1 MTDWCEGRPAL
12 QVDER
17 QVMTVLGRVPRSL
30 DEISLGASLSVVNV
44 AVILGRLEAKG
55 WVANTNGWWE
65 ALVA

>member
-1 MTDWCEGRPAL
+1 
-12 QVDER
+12 
-17 QVMTVLGRVPRSL
+17 
-30 DEISLGASLSVVNV
+30 VNV